1 MEAIGNLEHIL
12 FETCEPRSDAI
23 KSQNLWDLSEE
34 LDRRQDVELEGVQQ
48 KFYSSL
54 EKKIGTFGVE
64 GDPLLFLFFHRLR
77 WGRWPCRGLRPL
89 KAGNAHFP

>member
-54 EKKIGTFGVE
+54 EKKLGHSGWKGILCFFSSFTGLGG
-64 GDPLLFLFFHRLR
+64 GDGPAEVYVH
-77 WGRWPCRGLRPL
+77 
-89 KAGNAHFP
+89 